1 VSVDVVCEVRIARPR
16 AEVGAYMFDPR
27 NDLEWT
33 KGVTSS
39 RPLSGLPL
47 EAGSRV
53 ERVARFLGREF
64 AYVYEVTGI
73 EEGRFMAM
81 RATRPFPMEI
91 RYELE
96 DVERGTLAR
105 IRASGDAS
113 GFFTLAAP
121 LLARRVRRSIQRDL
135 DALGRRLEP
144 APAG

>member
-1 VSVDVVCEVRIARPR
+1 
-16 AEVGAYMFDPR
+16 MFDPR

-39 RPLSGLPL
+39 RSLSRLPL

-81 RATRPFPMEI
+81 RVTRPLPDGDQL
-91 RYELE
+91 R
-96 DVERGTLAR
+96 AR
-105 IRASGDAS
+105 
-113 GFFTLAAP
+113 
-121 LLARRVRRSIQRDL
+121 
-135 DALGRRLEP
+135 GRR
-144 APAG
+144 